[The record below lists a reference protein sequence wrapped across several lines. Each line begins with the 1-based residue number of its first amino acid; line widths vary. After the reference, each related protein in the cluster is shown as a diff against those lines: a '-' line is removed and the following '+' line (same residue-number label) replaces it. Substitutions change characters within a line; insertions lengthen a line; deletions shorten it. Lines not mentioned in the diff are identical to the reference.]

1 MFILK
6 TSHTETVIEKYNM
19 FIEILQKIN
28 SREDLIRFSDQY
40 KLYFNLILKQL
51 IRANE
56 LEKYASLKNRI
67 NELNHYFFNEN
78 LK

>member
-28 SREDLIRFSDQY
+28 SREDLIRFFDQY

-67 NELNHYFFNEN
+67 NELNYYFFNEN
-78 LK
+78 FK

>member
-6 TSHTETVIEKYNM
+6 TSHTETVIEKYSM

-28 SREDLIRFSDQY
+28 SREDLIRFSEQY

-78 LK
+78 FK

>member
-1 MFILK
+1 MLILK
-6 TSHTETVIEKYNM
+6 TIHTETVIEKYSM

-67 NELNHYFFNEN
+67 NELNNYFFNDN
-78 LK
+78 F

>member
-1 MFILK
+1 MKNTVHVYLKFFESIL
-6 TSHTETVIEKYNM
+6 
-19 FIEILQKIN
+19 
-28 SREDLIRFSDQY
+28 EDLIRFSDQY
-40 KLYFNLILKQL
+40 KKALFQFNLKQL

-78 LK
+78 FK